1 MYYDVVEAQV
11 VGELTLKI
19 RFADGLTGIVK
30 FLPSCLY
37 GVFEKLKNSDFFNQ
51 LTVADGF
58 IAWADGFIAWGDD
71 EVDLAPDRMYQEISQ
86 AGEWAVQ

>member
-11 VGELTLKI
+11 VGELTLKV

-37 GVFEKLKNSDFFNQ
+37 GVFEKLKNPAFFNQ
-51 LTVADGF
+51 FTITDGF
-58 IAWADGFIAWGDD
+58 VAWGDD
-71 EVDLAPDRMYQEISQ
+71 EVDLAPDRMYQEIAQ
-86 AGEWAVQ
+86 MGEWMVQ

>member
-11 VGELTLKI
+11 VGELTLKV

-37 GVFEKLKNSDFFNQ
+37 GVFEKLKNPDFFNQ
-51 LTVADGF
+51 FTVAEGF
-58 IAWADGFIAWGDD
+58 VAWGDD

-86 AGEWAVQ
+86 MGEWVVQ

>member
-11 VGELTLKI
+11 VDELTLKV

-37 GVFEKLKNSDFFNQ
+37 GVFEKLKKPDFFNQ
-51 LTVADGF
+51 FTIDDGF
-58 IAWADGFIAWGDD
+58 VAWCDG
-71 EVDLAPDRMYQEISQ
+71 EVDLAPDRMYQEIKHT
-86 AGEWAVQ
+86 GKWIVQ